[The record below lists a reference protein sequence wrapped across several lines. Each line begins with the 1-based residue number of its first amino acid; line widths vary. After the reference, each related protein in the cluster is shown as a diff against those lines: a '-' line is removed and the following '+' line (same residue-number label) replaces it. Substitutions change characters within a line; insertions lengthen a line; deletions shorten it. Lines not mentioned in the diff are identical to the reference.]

1 MNLNQGRPKFF
12 YLLFALVVLTI
23 LTSIRYQFQHGEGAS
38 QPDHLIAMTDGPSGT
53 PLQIG
58 AYIDNIYLSAQ
69 STQTYDV
76 DGWVWLRWPEKLE
89 QERIKH
95 HANPEQFLNFA
106 NRIDDF
112 EFLLEPVYASV
123 QQQQDGKYYQR
134 FRFSGHF
141 YVQHQDYRRYPFL
154 TLTLPVVME
163 LPELPWRRGSF
174 PLTLTPDSEHSGLGQ
189 FIDLEG
195 FITQGLQID
204 RYQHQYASTLGEE
217 TTLKPESRPQVHFV
231 VKYQQSF
238 SASFQKYFVP
248 LIVVMVLSLMAPSLS
263 ASYWDAR
270 IGFPPTAIL
279 TLIFLQQET
288 RADLPNLPYL
298 TFIDMIY
305 NTSYFANMLLFI
317 AFVWA
322 SNTLHN
328 AKDHDREA
336 TIAQI
341 DRVDRRVQL
350 ALVSFMLLS
359 AVGNWIGLW
368 SRAQ

>member
-1 MNLNQGRPKFF
+1 MNSHPGRSQFL
-12 YLLFALVVLTI
+12 YILIALIVLAI
-23 LTSIRYQFQHGEGAS
+23 LTSIRYQYEHAKGGD
-38 QPDHLIAMTDGPSGT
+38 QPDHLTAMTEAPTET
-53 PLQIG
+53 PLRIG
-58 AYIDNIYLSAQ
+58 VYIDNIYLNSQ

-89 QERIKH
+89 EARIKH
-95 HANPEQFLNFA
+95 HATPEQFLNFA

-112 EFLLEPVYASV
+112 EFLLEPVYANV
-123 QQQQDGKYYQR
+123 QHQQDGNYYQR

-154 TLTLPVVME
+154 TLTLPLMME
-163 LPELPWRRGSF
+163 LPELPWLRGSF
-174 PLTLTPDSEHSGLGQ
+174 PLTLTPDIEHSGLGE

-195 FITQGLQID
+195 FITQGLQIN
-204 RYQHQYASTLGEE
+204 RYQHQYASTFGEE
-217 TTLKPESRPQVHFV
+217 TTLNPESRPQIHFG

-279 TLIFLQQET
+279 TMIFLQQET

-317 AFVWA
+317 SFVWA
-322 SNTLHN
+322 SNTLHH
-328 AKDHDREA
+328 AKDDNRDA
-336 TIAQI
+336 TIARI
-341 DRVDRRVQL
+341 DRVDRRVQFALL
-350 ALVSFMLLS
+350 AFIFLS
-359 AVGNWIGLW
+359 AVVNWIGLW
-368 SRAQ
+368 SGTT